1 MRRLYI
7 SMNLMNQKM
16 LIFLFLFLC
25 GLGHITVSAEQETA
39 DSSHPIDASID
50 DGRVIARSGSGK
62 YAQQLELTIMGDDLV
77 ESGYVQLDHDAQN
90 EFMVVSRYGDS
101 KDEYY
106 LQIIDFR
113 PEGIATWSYRSY
125 DRPVVISRMI
135 MFTAPDKKDTGDDNR
150 SLYTT
155 RILSSNG
162 LIPAL
167 INHDKVT
174 SFRDSLQTS
183 EIPFNRTLPHSFHDQ
198 AMASVKELYADPEII
213 DHIRLGEMSD
223 TQYAL
228 VTYRQK
234 AGSFLIHIDGVAT
247 RHQKAFRF
255 NMFVENDDYDDAL
268 MAIIEFIRGL
278 RPEGEISEP
287 E

>member
-1 MRRLYI
+1 MG
-7 SMNLMNQKM
+7 
-16 LIFLFLFLC
+16 IFFILFLC
-25 GLGHITVSAEQETA
+25 GLGHFTVSAEQQAA
-39 DSSHPIDASID
+39 DASLPIDASIA

-62 YAQQLELTIMGDDLV
+62 YAQQVELTIMGDDLV
-77 ESGYVQLDHDAQN
+77 ESGFVQLDHDTQN
-90 EFMVVSRYGDS
+90 EFMIISRFGDS
-101 KDEYY
+101 REEYY

-113 PEGIATWSYRSY
+113 PQGIVTWSYRSY
-125 DRPVVISRMI
+125 ERPVVISRI
-135 MFTAPDKKDTGDDNR
+135 IISTAPDEIETGDDKR
-150 SLYTT
+150 ALYTT
-155 RILSSNG
+155 HILSSNG

-174 SFRDSLQTS
+174 ALRDALQIS

-198 AMASVKELYADPEII
+198 AMESVKQLYAGPEII
-213 DHIRLGEMSD
+213 DHIRLGQMND

-228 VTYRQK
+228 VTYREK

-255 NMFVENDDYDDAL
+255 NTFVENDDYDDAL
-268 MAIIEFIRGL
+268 LAIIQFIRGL
-278 RPEGEISEP
+278 RAEGKISEP

>member
-1 MRRLYI
+1 
-7 SMNLMNQKM
+7 MNQKM

-25 GLGHITVSAEQETA
+25 GPGHFTVSAEQQAA
-39 DSSHPIDASID
+39 DVSHPIEASIA
-50 DGRVIARSGSGK
+50 DGRVMARSGSGK

-90 EFMVVSRYGDS
+90 EFMIISRFGDS
-101 KDEYY
+101 RDEYY

-113 PEGIATWSYRSY
+113 PQGIATWSYRSY
-125 DRPVVISRMI
+125 DRPAVIGRSI
-135 MFTAPDKKDTGDDNR
+135 MFTAPDEIVTGDDNR
-150 SLYTT
+150 SLYTS

-174 SFRDSLQTS
+174 SLRDALQTS

-213 DHIRLGEMSD
+213 DHMRLGQMND

-228 VTYRQK
+228 VTYREK
-234 AGSFLIHIDGVAT
+234 AASFLIHIDGVAT

-268 MAIIEFIRGL
+268 LAVMQFLRGL
-278 RPEGEISEP
+278 RAEGEISEP